1 MNSEIEVLR
10 EEVNLLAR
18 KVEILEKKENHRKA
32 YAYLKVLVKVILI
45 AALSYGVY
53 WGYKYAVKEIPNI
66 IEEKIKDLNPLKKF
80 T

>member
-1 MNSEIEVLR
+1 MEEEILELR
-10 EEVNLLAR
+10 EQINILTE

-32 YAYLKVLVKVILI
+32 YNYLKILIKVILVG
-45 AALSYGVY
+45 ALAFGVY
-53 WGYKYAVKEIPNI
+53 WGYRYVVDELPNV